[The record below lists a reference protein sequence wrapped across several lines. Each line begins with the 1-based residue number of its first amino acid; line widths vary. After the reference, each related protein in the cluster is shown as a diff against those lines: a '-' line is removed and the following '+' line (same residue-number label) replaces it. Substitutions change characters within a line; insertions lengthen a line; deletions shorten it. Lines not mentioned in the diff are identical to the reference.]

1 MRSYFSLYPTPGY
14 KMELNSKIDSL
25 KSFLSEV
32 RDIDERCKNFKASKI
47 VIVNSKLRSVR
58 DLEAKS
64 IDSAIHYPERATG
77 NFDINTDDEDLRA
90 IFERIKVVISKN
102 AK

>member
-1 MRSYFSLYPTPGY
+1 
-14 KMELNSKIDSL
+14 MELNSKIDSL

-90 IFERIKVVISKN
+90 IFERRDLKGGSFFLRKLAKGRIKIG
-102 AK
+102 